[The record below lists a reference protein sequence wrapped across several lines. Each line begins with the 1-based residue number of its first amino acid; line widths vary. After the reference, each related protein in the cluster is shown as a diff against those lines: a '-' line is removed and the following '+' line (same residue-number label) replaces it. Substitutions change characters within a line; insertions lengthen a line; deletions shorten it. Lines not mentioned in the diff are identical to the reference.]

1 MVPFHAL
8 AAFGAVAFTMAVAP
22 GPNQVYLV
30 SRSISQGRGAGLLS
44 LLGVLA
50 GFLIYMALTVAGI
63 TALFLANPWAYR
75 ALSAA
80 GALYLAW
87 MAWMAMKPG
96 GASPF
101 ETREL
106 APDSPRRLL
115 AMGFLTNLL
124 NPKAAALYLSL
135 LPQFLDPARGHLVLQ
150 GLELGLLQIAV
161 SACVNAAFICA
172 AGSVAAFLAG
182 RPALVLAQR
191 WFMGLVLLGLSLHML
206 LGLRG

>member
-1 MVPFHAL
+1 MVPLHAL
-8 AAFGAVAFTMAVAP
+8 AAFGAVAFTMAVTP
-22 GPNQVYLV
+22 GPNQIYLV

-44 LLGVLA
+44 LVGVVM

-75 ALSAA
+75 ALSIA

-87 MAWMAMKPG
+87 MAWNALRPG

-106 APDSPRRLL
+106 APDPPRRLL
-115 AMGFLTNLL
+115 AMGLLTNLL

-150 GLELGLLQIAV
+150 GVELGLLQIAV
-161 SACVNAAFICA
+161 SASVNSAFICA
-172 AGSVAAFLAG
+172 AGGVAAFLAV

-206 LGLRG
+206 LGLGR